1 MHDTI
6 CKKTVSINK
15 LLTNKRGW
23 NPDIVNMF
31 LEGEAQMISLL
42 TCTVIHRY
50 KFKQEVNAVKFSPD
64 GKLFAACCDDTG
76 LYKV

>member
-1 MHDTI
+1 MNHAISTYTLNFYI
-6 CKKTVSINK
+6 A
-15 LLTNKRGW
+15 
-23 NPDIVNMF
+23 
-31 LEGEAQMISLL
+31 EGEAQMISLL

-76 LYKV
+76 KDLFLHIAVYTECC

>member
-1 MHDTI
+1 
-6 CKKTVSINK
+6 
-15 LLTNKRGW
+15 
-23 NPDIVNMF
+23 
-31 LEGEAQMISLL
+31 MISLL

-76 LYKV
+76 ITITYCRECF